1 MQYCI
6 YFVFKVQ
13 DNTYGSGVGLTKKEG
28 EKREKGKGQNGRLK
42 ERKGRKVTN
51 NKRLDMKE

>member
-28 EKREKGKGQNGRLK
+28 K
-42 ERKGRKVTN
+42 KGRRGRSKMVGL
-51 NKRLDMKE
+51 KKEKEER